1 MAAGYPTFVVGIS
14 APAGAANDALNM
26 MAVAGGYPRAGS
38 PQYYPVTSAA
48 EFAAVLQTL
57 VTIAGT
63 CVFPVPEP
71 PNSDTDRNHIGV
83 KVNGNEIPQDTTHT
97 NGWDYTSDAHT
108 AVQIYGPNCDAI
120 EAGTVQSVQV
130 VFKCIVN

>member
-1 MAAGYPTFVVGIS
+1 
-14 APAGAANDALNM
+14 
-26 MAVAGGYPRAGS
+26 
-38 PQYYPVTSAA
+38 
-48 EFAAVLQTL
+48 

-83 KVNGNEIPQDTTHT
+83 KVNGTEIDRDPSHQ

-130 VFKCIVN
+130 VFKCIVT

>member
-1 MAAGYPTFVVGIS
+1 M
-14 APAGAANDALNM
+14 
-26 MAVAGGYPRAGS
+26 
-38 PQYYPVTSAA
+38 
-48 EFAAVLQTL
+48 
-57 VTIAGT
+57 
-63 CVFPVPEP
+63 FPVPEP

-83 KVNGNEIPQDTTHT
+83 KVNGNEILQDTTHT